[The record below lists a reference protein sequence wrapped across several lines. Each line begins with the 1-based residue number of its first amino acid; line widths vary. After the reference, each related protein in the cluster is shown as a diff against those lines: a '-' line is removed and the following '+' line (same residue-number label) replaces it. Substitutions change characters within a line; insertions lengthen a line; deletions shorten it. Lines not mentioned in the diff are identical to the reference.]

1 MAAGYCAQ
9 VRLPPQLYSPPLS
22 FETQFVDRVQALE
35 FFDEGWGAVTTAGSL
50 ACRRTDHLRYDQS
63 FDGYG
68 VDARGRRGL
77 RILMDDKN
85 GSSCH
90 RDSQTATGHLL
101 TKQYMPASGGRIE
114 MLARVGFGTDPSI
127 AYRSADSFS
136 CLGLYVHDSVSEFG
150 YRNEISMCVSSADTK
165 TVRMGYWVG
174 DDGDKQHAKQ
184 ATLPVD
190 LAQGFHL
197 YSIDW
202 SLTKISIA
210 IDNEPIWV
218 VDGKAMCAGGRAA
231 EVDASGAVTRLPFE
245 PMSVRIILR
254 PRGREYFSPTY
265 MDVASFAYTPTAGAA
280 VAAAVDAAA
289 GSASDAAPI
298 TAGEHEQVQEKTE
311 EDADAAVEDSG
322 VLEAADAQPQPKQH
336 AAVPATEVVGTT
348 TVPPLP
354 SPPQAGIV
362 DAAEPA
368 SMSSAAAAQG
378 AKRRPSYLVLA
389 FVWVAAILKQLT
401 T

>member
-1 MAAGYCAQ
+1 MAAGYCTP
-9 VRLPPQLYSPPLS
+9 VRPPPPAYSPPLA
-22 FETQFVDRVQALE
+22 FATDFTDKTQALN
-35 FFDEGWGAVTTAGSL
+35 FFNEGWGAVTTAGSL
-50 ACRRTDHLRYDQS
+50 ACRRTDHLRYNES

-90 RDSQTATGHLL
+90 RDSKTATGHLL
-101 TKQYMPASGGRIE
+101 TKQYMPVSGGRIE
-114 MLARVGFGTDPSI
+114 MLARIGFGTDPSTG
-127 AYRSADSFS
+127 YQSADSFS

-174 DDGDKQHAKQ
+174 DDGDKQHAEQ

-202 SLTKISIA
+202 LPNQIRIA

-231 EVDASGAVTRLPFE
+231 EVDASGTVTRLPFE

-254 PRGREYFSPTY
+254 PRGRDYFSPTY
-265 MDVASFAYTPTAGAA
+265 MDVASFAYTP
-280 VAAAVDAAA
+280 AAAAASASGDATAAFDAALIPAVGQEQKQEQEQEQAA
-289 GSASDAAPI
+289 GW
-298 TAGEHEQVQEKTE
+298 GLEVG
-311 EDADAAVEDSG
+311 G
-322 VLEAADAQPQPKQH
+322 VVEAAGAQPQPEQH
-336 AAVPATEVVGTT
+336 AAVPAEDVAAPTT
-348 TVPPLP
+348 GLPLP
-354 SPPQAGIV
+354 SSPQAGIV
-362 DAAEPA
+362 GAAEPP
-368 SMSSAAAAQG
+368 SVSSAAQAQG
-378 AKRRPSYLVLA
+378 AKRRPSYLVIAL
-389 FVWVAAILKQLT
+389 VAAIFMQLKI
-401 T
+401 